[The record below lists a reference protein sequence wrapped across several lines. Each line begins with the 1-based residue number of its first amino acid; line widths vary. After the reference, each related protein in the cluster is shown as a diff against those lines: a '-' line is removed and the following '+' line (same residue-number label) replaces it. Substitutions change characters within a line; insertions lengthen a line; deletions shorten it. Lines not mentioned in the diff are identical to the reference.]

1 MKNKEVEQKE
11 IKMQNEM
18 NKFCLKEGHPNL
30 IQDFK
35 IVAIGWL
42 DSSESFEKGEVSK
55 SFMTKLR
62 LLWNEGLILATL
74 GFHECN
80 FCEGGYGT
88 GDRARSSREKVL
100 MDKEN
105 KIKYIIPEMIFHYI
119 EKHKYKP
126 QKEFIEFV
134 MKT

>member
-11 IKMQNEM
+11 IEMQNKM
-18 NKFCLKEGHPNL
+18 NEFCLKEGHSNL

-42 DSSESFEKGEVSK
+42 DSSEPFEKGEVST
-55 SFMTKLR
+55 SFVAKLK

-80 FCEGGYGT
+80 LCEGRYEE
-88 GDRARSSREKVL
+88 RAKSSREKVL

-105 KIKYIIPEMIFHYI
+105 KIKYIIPELIFHYI
-119 EKHKYKP
+119 TKHGYKP
-126 QKEFIEFV
+126 NKAFIEFV
-134 MKT
+134 MKS

>member
-11 IKMQNEM
+11 IEMQNEM
-18 NKFCLKEGHPNL
+18 NEFCLRGGHPNL
-30 IQDFK
+30 VQEFK

-42 DSSESFEKGEVSK
+42 DSSEPFEKGEVSV
-55 SFMTKLR
+55 SFITKLR

-74 GFHECN
+74 GFHECD
-80 FCEGGYGT
+80 FCEIGKK
-88 GDRARSSREKVL
+88 AKSSREKVL

-119 EKHKYKP
+119 EEHGYKP

-134 MKT
+134 MRT